1 MERPILGKFIDTIN
15 SIKKE
20 YIMLA
25 HDGVNRNLIEMQ
37 NFWKLQYDMMSIKS
51 DDLINELLM
60 TTAEDDADSL
70 KETMARYRLIL
81 KDKVWLAD
89 LDKSNPMDLGG
100 DTSQKIIDLAENSH
114 GDNLLSKD
122 EAISYIIRWHDLL
135 IWMNDVSRKFVAKFR
150 ELSKEKPQKPSV
162 AGLRKSLKDYFKNDY
177 LKSDNYNK
185 LMSFLLRDYTSQEY
199 AVIAYN
205 IHKSK
210 VFKSEENRTFKNWY
224 EVFCASLKTDKKTYK
239 PSQIEEFEKKCNLI
253 LIYLGNILK

>member
-1 MERPILGKFIDTIN
+1 MERPLLKKYIDTIN

-25 HDGVNRNLIEMQ
+25 HDRINRNLIEMQ
-37 NFWKLQYDMMSIKS
+37 DFGKLQSDMMSIKS

-100 DTSQKIIDLAENSH
+100 DTSQKIIDLAEN

-122 EAISYIIRWHDLL
+122 EALSYIIRWHDLL

-162 AGLRKSLKDYFKNDY
+162 AGLRKSLRDYFKPDY

-185 LMSFLLRDYTSQEY
+185 LMSFLLRDYTAEQY

-205 IHKSK
+205 IQKSN
-210 VFKSEENRTFKNWY
+210 VFKFSENRTFKRWY
-224 EVFCASLKTDKKTYK
+224 DVFCASLKIEKKTYK

-253 LIYLGNILK
+253 LIDLGNILK

>member
-1 MERPILGKFIDTIN
+1 
-15 SIKKE
+15 
-20 YIMLA
+20 
-25 HDGVNRNLIEMQ
+25 
-37 NFWKLQYDMMSIKS
+37 MMSIKS

-210 VFKSEENRTFKNWY
+210 VFKSEENRTFKNGMRFS
-224 EVFCASLKTDKKTYK
+224 VRLLKQIKRPINHLKLKNLKKNA
-239 PSQIEEFEKKCNLI
+239 I
-253 LIYLGNILK
+253 

>member
-1 MERPILGKFIDTIN
+1 MERPLLKKYIDTIN

-25 HDGVNRNLIEMQ
+25 HDRINRNLIEMQ
-37 NFWKLQYDMMSIKS
+37 DFGKLQSDMMSIKS

-60 TTAEDDADSL
+60 TLPRMMRIASRKL
-70 KETMARYRLIL
+70 WHVIGLSC
-81 KDKVWLAD
+81 KDKVWCGRFRQKQSYGFGAVIL
-89 LDKSNPMDLGG
+89 LKKSLIWQN
-100 DTSQKIIDLAENSH
+100 N

-122 EAISYIIRWHDLL
+122 EALSYIIRWHDLL

-162 AGLRKSLKDYFKNDY
+162 AGLRKSLKDYFKTDY

-185 LMSFLLRDYTSQEY
+185 LMSFLIRDYTAEQY

-210 VFKSEENRTFKNWY
+210 VFKHEENRTFKRWY
-224 EVFCASLKTDKKTYK
+224 EVFCASLKIDKKTYK
-239 PSQIEEFEKKCNLI
+239 PSQIEKLEKKCNLI
-253 LIYLGNILK
+253 LI